1 MAFTLQQ
8 RMAALAATPPGAATG
23 GSLPHVCNW
32 VAGKMQQFLVISN
45 MAGTL
50 LKHNTFKKGLLIIV
64 VARNAKDALEF

>member
-8 RMAALAATPPGAATG
+8 RMAALAATPPGAVTG

-45 MAGTL
+45 MAWTL
-50 LKHNTFKKGLLIIV
+50 LKQLDIKKGSIV
-64 VARNAKDALEF
+64 VVAV